1 MQLPDYTC
9 DDFELPGVP
18 DAFQRLW
25 TPHRRAYVKGGQ
37 QDYSENSCPFCV
49 APQRQDAD
57 SLIIH
62 RGEHAFVVLNLYPY
76 NPGHLLVCPYRHIPN
91 YDDASADEAGEI
103 AALTQRAM
111 KVLREVSRAAG
122 FNIGIN
128 QGKIGGAGVAD
139 HLHQHIVPRWGG
151 DTNFL
156 PIIAGTKTVTQT
168 LGDIRTLIAEAWG
181 ATAESTESSSA

>member
-1 MQLPDYTC
+1 MQLPDYTS

-25 TPHRRAYVKGGQ
+25 TPHRRAYVRGGQ

-57 SLIIH
+57 SLIVH
-62 RGEHAFVVLNLYPY
+62 RGEYAFVILNLYPY
-76 NPGHLLVCPYRHIPN
+76 NPGHLLICPYRHIPN
-91 YDDASADEAGEI
+91 YDDASADEVAEI

-111 KVLREVSRAAG
+111 KILRKVSRAAG
-122 FNIGIN
+122 FNIGMN

-181 ATAESTESSSA
+181 ATLESTESSDA